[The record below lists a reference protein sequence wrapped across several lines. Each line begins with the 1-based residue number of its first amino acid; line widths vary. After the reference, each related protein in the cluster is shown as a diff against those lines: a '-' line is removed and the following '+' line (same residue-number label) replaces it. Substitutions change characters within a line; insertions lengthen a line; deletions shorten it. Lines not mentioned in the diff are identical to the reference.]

1 MALSSSTFQIPFLK
15 HRYFGMSQNLST
27 PILTMSTIPRDRLIS
42 SFHTARSKLCSP
54 LRTISCVAGDDETRE
69 ASSLPSSISSL
80 FVKGFSDSVSEGRL
94 KKVFSEFGQVTNV
107 KIIANE
113 RTRQSL
119 GYGYVW
125 FNSKEDAQ
133 SAVEAM
139 NGKWV
144 FKIHL
149 TKPYNLIP
157 DWFILVKFG
166 QPGLSR
172 RRRPHSDFLFVN
184 K

>member
-15 HRYFGMSQNLST
+15 HRYFGMSQNLRT

-94 KKVFSEFGQVTNV
+94 KKVFSEFGQVTN
-107 KIIANE
+107 E
-113 RTRQSL
+113 HYFS
-119 GYGYVW
+119 G
-125 FNSKEDAQ
+125 SKNHRKRKD
-133 SAVEAM
+133 SAVTR
-139 NGKWV
+139 
-144 FKIHL
+144 IR
-149 TKPYNLIP
+149 IC
-157 DWFILVKFG
+157 LVQQQRGRTVGCRSHERKV
-166 QPGLSR
+166 L
-172 RRRPHSDFLFVN
+172 
-184 K
+184 